1 MRVAVLAVDGG
12 VVHVV
17 AHVGQRA
24 DGVEQ
29 QLLAVFALNV
39 DDPVVAP
46 LVVRHAHDRL
56 AMLRRPAQ
64 QRAES
69 STLPR
74 SKRYLIEVPNVA
86 YKQYSAV

>member
-1 MRVAVLAVDGG
+1 
-12 VVHVV
+12 
-17 AHVGQRA
+17 
-24 DGVEQ
+24 
-29 QLLAVFALNV
+29 
-39 DDPVVAP
+39 
-46 LVVRHAHDRL
+46 
-56 AMLRRPAQ
+56 MLRRPAQ